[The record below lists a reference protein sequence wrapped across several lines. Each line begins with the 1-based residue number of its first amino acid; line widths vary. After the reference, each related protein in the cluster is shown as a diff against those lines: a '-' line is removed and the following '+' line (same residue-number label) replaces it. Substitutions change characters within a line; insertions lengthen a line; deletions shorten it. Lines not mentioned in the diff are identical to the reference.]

1 MPMLNV
7 QIMQGH
13 SAANK
18 TELLKKLTQSVVD
31 SIGAPIASVRVV
43 LQEVAP
49 EHVIVAGEIGTEMV
63 MITVGL
69 IRGRTEDQKAA
80 VIAAIFEATEQAIGV
95 SKQNIRVILF
105 DRPATDFGV
114 AGGVTAKAAGR

>member
-1 MPMLNV
+1 MLNV
-7 QIMQGH
+7 QILQGH
-13 SAANK
+13 SAAKK

-31 SIGAPIASVRVV
+31 SIGAPLASVRVV
-43 LQEVAP
+43 LQEIPA
-49 EHVIVAGEIGTEMV
+49 EHVIVAGEIGKEMV

-114 AGGVTAKAAGR
+114 AGGITAKAAGR

>member
-7 QIMQGH
+7 QILQGH
-13 SAANK
+13 SPAKK
-18 TELLKKLTQSVVD
+18 TDLLKKLTQSVVD
-31 SIGAPIASVRVV
+31 SIGAPLASVRVV
-43 LQEVAP
+43 LQEIPA
-49 EHVIVAGEIGTEMV
+49 EHVIVAGEIGKEMV

-80 VIAAIFEATEQAIGV
+80 VIAAMFEATEQAIGV

>member
-7 QIMQGH
+7 QILQGH
-13 SAANK
+13 SAAKK
-18 TELLKKLTQSVVD
+18 TDLLKMLTQSVVD
-31 SIGAPIASVRVV
+31 SIGAPLASVRVV

-49 EHVIVAGEIGTEMV
+49 EHVIVAGQIGHEMV

-69 IRGRTEDQKAA
+69 IRGRSEDQKAA
-80 VIAAIFEATEQAIGV
+80 VIAAMAEATEQAIGV

>member
-7 QIMQGH
+7 QILQGH
-13 SAANK
+13 SAAKK
-18 TELLKKLTQSVVD
+18 TDLLKKLTQSVVD
-31 SIGAPIASVRVV
+31 SIGAPLSSVRVV
-43 LQEVAP
+43 LQEIPA
-49 EHVIVAGEIGTEMV
+49 EHVIVAGEIGKEMV

-80 VIAAIFEATEQAIGV
+80 VIAAMFEATEQAIGV

-114 AGGVTAKAAGR
+114 AGGITAKAAGR

>member
-1 MPMLNV
+1 
-7 QIMQGH
+7 
-13 SAANK
+13 
-18 TELLKKLTQSVVD
+18 
-31 SIGAPIASVRVV
+31 
-43 LQEVAP
+43 LQEIPA
-49 EHVIVAGEIGTEMV
+49 EHVIVAGEIGKEMV

-80 VIAAIFEATEQAIGV
+80 VIAAMFEATEQALGV

>member
-49 EHVIVAGEIGTEMV
+49 EHVIVAGEIGKEMV

>member
-1 MPMLNV
+1 MLNV
-7 QIMQGH
+7 QILQGH
-13 SAANK
+13 SAAKK
-18 TELLKKLTQSVVD
+18 TDLLKKLTQSVVD
-31 SIGAPIASVRVV
+31 SIGAPLASIRVV
-43 LQEVAP
+43 LQEIPA
-49 EHVIVAGEIGTEMV
+49 EHVIVAGEIGHEMV

-80 VIAAIFEATEQAIGV
+80 VIAAMFEATEQALGV

>member
-7 QIMQGH
+7 QILQGH
-13 SAANK
+13 SAAKK
-18 TELLKKLTQSVVD
+18 TDLLKKLTQSVVD
-31 SIGAPIASVRVV
+31 SIGAPLASVRVV
-43 LQEVAP
+43 LQEIPA
-49 EHVIVAGEIGTEMV
+49 EQVIVAGEIGKEMV

-80 VIAAIFEATEQAIGV
+80 VIAAMFEATEQAIGV

-114 AGGVTAKAAGR
+114 AGGITAKGAGR

>member
-7 QIMQGH
+7 QILQGH
-13 SAANK
+13 SAAQK
-18 TELLKKLTQSVVD
+18 TDLLKKLTQSVVD
-31 SIGAPIASVRVV
+31 SIGAPLASVRVV
-43 LQEVAP
+43 LQEIPP
-49 EHVIVAGEIGTEMV
+49 EHVIVAGEIGKEMV

-80 VIAAIFEATEQAIGV
+80 VIAAIFEATAQAIGV
-95 SKQNIRVILF
+95 SKQNIRVILI

>member
-7 QIMQGH
+7 QILQGH
-13 SAANK
+13 SAAKK
-18 TELLKKLTQSVVD
+18 TDLLKKLTQSVVD
-31 SIGAPIASVRVV
+31 SIGAPLASVRVV
-43 LQEVAP
+43 LQEVPA
-49 EHVIVAGEIGTEMV
+49 EHVIVAGEIGKEMV

-80 VIAAIFEATEQAIGV
+80 VIAAMFEATEQAIGV

-105 DRPATDFGV
+105 DRPATDIGV
-114 AGGVTAKAAGR
+114 AGGITAKAAGR

>member
-7 QIMQGH
+7 QILQGH
-13 SAANK
+13 SAAKK
-18 TELLKKLTQSVVD
+18 TDLLKKLTQSVVD
-31 SIGAPIASVRVV
+31 SIGAPLASVRVV
-43 LQEVAP
+43 LQEVPA
-49 EHVIVAGEIGTEMV
+49 EHVIVAGEIGKEMV

-80 VIAAIFEATEQAIGV
+80 VIAAMFEATEQAIGV

-114 AGGVTAKAAGR
+114 AGGITAKAAGR

>member
-7 QIMQGH
+7 QILQGH
-13 SAANK
+13 SAAKK
-18 TELLKKLTQSVVD
+18 TDLLKKLTQSVVD
-31 SIGAPIASVRVV
+31 SIGAQLASVRAV
-43 LQEVAP
+43 LQEIQP
-49 EHVIVAGEIGTEMV
+49 EHVIVAGEIGKEMV

-80 VIAAIFEATEQAIGV
+80 LIAAIFEATEQAIGV

>member
-1 MPMLNV
+1 MLNV
-7 QIMQGH
+7 QILQGH
-13 SAANK
+13 SAAKK
-18 TELLKKLTQSVVD
+18 TDLLKKLTQSVVD
-31 SIGAPIASVRVV
+31 SIGAPLASVRVV
-43 LQEVAP
+43 LQEIPA
-49 EHVIVAGEIGTEMV
+49 EHVIVAGEIGKEMV

-69 IRGRTEDQKAA
+69 IRGRTEEQKAA

-114 AGGVTAKAAGR
+114 AGGITAKAAGR

>member
-1 MPMLNV
+1 MLNV
-7 QIMQGH
+7 QILQGH
-13 SAANK
+13 SAAKK
-18 TELLKKLTQSVVD
+18 TDLLKKLTQSVVD
-31 SIGAPIASVRVV
+31 SIGAPLASVRVV
-43 LQEVAP
+43 LQEIPA
-49 EHVIVAGEIGTEMV
+49 EHVIVAGEIGKEMV

-80 VIAAIFEATEQAIGV
+80 VIAAMFEATEQAIGV

>member
-1 MPMLNV
+1 MLNV
-7 QIMQGH
+7 QILQGH
-13 SAANK
+13 SAAKK
-18 TELLKKLTQSVVD
+18 TDLLKKLTQSVVD
-31 SIGAPIASVRVV
+31 SIGAPLASVRVV
-43 LQEVAP
+43 LQEIPA
-49 EHVIVAGEIGTEMV
+49 EHVIVAGEIGKEMV

-80 VIAAIFEATEQAIGV
+80 VIAAMFEAAEQAIGV

-114 AGGVTAKAAGR
+114 AGGITAKAAGR

>member
-7 QIMQGH
+7 QILQGH
-13 SAANK
+13 SAAKK
-18 TELLKKLTQSVVD
+18 TDLLKKLTQSVVD
-31 SIGAPIASVRVV
+31 SIGAPLASVRVV
-43 LQEVAP
+43 LQEIPA
-49 EHVIVAGEIGTEMV
+49 EHVIVAGEIGKEMV

-80 VIAAIFEATEQAIGV
+80 VIAAMFEATEQAIGV

-105 DRPATDFGV
+105 DRPPTDFGV
-114 AGGVTAKAAGR
+114 AGGITAKAAGR

>member
-1 MPMLNV
+1 MLNV
-7 QIMQGH
+7 QILQGH
-13 SAANK
+13 SAAKK
-18 TELLKKLTQSVVD
+18 TDLLKKLTQSVVD
-31 SIGAPIASVRVV
+31 SIGAPLASVRVV
-43 LQEVAP
+43 LQEVPA
-49 EHVIVAGEIGTEMV
+49 EHVIVAGEIGKEMV

-80 VIAAIFEATEQAIGV
+80 VIAAMFEATEQAIGV

-114 AGGVTAKAAGR
+114 AGGITAKAAGR

>member
-7 QIMQGH
+7 QILQGH
-13 SAANK
+13 SAAKK
-18 TELLKKLTQSVVD
+18 TDLLKMLTQSVVD
-31 SIGAPIASVRVV
+31 SIGAPLASVRVV
-43 LQEVAP
+43 LQEIP
-49 EHVIVAGEIGTEMV
+49 LEHVIVAGEIGKEMV

-80 VIAAIFEATEQAIGV
+80 VIAAMAQATEQAIGV

-114 AGGVTAKAAGR
+114 AGGITAKAAGR

>member
-7 QIMQGH
+7 QILQGH
-13 SAANK
+13 SAAKK
-18 TELLKKLTQSVVD
+18 TDLLKKLTQSVVD
-31 SIGAPIASVRVV
+31 SIGAPLASVRVV
-43 LQEVAP
+43 LQEIPA
-49 EHVIVAGEIGTEMV
+49 EHVIVAGEIGKEMV

-80 VIAAIFEATEQAIGV
+80 VIAALFEATEQAIGV

-114 AGGVTAKAAGR
+114 AGGITAKAAGR

>member
-1 MPMLNV
+1 MLNV
-7 QIMQGH
+7 QILQGH
-13 SAANK
+13 SAAKK
-18 TELLKKLTQSVVD
+18 TDLLKKLTQSVVD
-31 SIGAPIASVRVV
+31 SIGAPLASVRVV
-43 LQEVAP
+43 LQEIPP
-49 EHVIVAGEIGTEMV
+49 EHVIVAGEIGKEMV

>member
-7 QIMQGH
+7 QILQGH
-13 SAANK
+13 SAAKK
-18 TELLKKLTQSVVD
+18 TDLLKMLTQSVVD
-31 SIGAPIASVRVV
+31 SIGAPLASVRVV
-43 LQEVAP
+43 LQEFAP
-49 EHVIVAGEIGTEMV
+49 EHVIVAGQIGHEMV

-69 IRGRTEDQKAA
+69 IRGRSEDQKAA
-80 VIAAIFEATEQAIGV
+80 VIAAMAEATEQAIGV

>member
-7 QIMQGH
+7 QILQGH
-13 SAANK
+13 SAARK
-18 TELLKKLTQSVVD
+18 TDLLKKLTQSVVD
-31 SIGAPIASVRVV
+31 SIGAPLASVRVV
-43 LQEVAP
+43 LQEIPA
-49 EHVIVAGEIGTEMV
+49 EHVIVAGEIGKEMV

-80 VIAAIFEATEQAIGV
+80 VIAAMFEATEQAIGV

-114 AGGVTAKAAGR
+114 AGGITAKAAGR

>member
-1 MPMLNV
+1 MLNV
-7 QIMQGH
+7 QILQGH
-13 SAANK
+13 SAAKK
-18 TELLKKLTQSVVD
+18 TDLLKKLTQAVVG
-31 SIGAPIASVRVV
+31 SIGAPLASVRVV
-43 LQEVAP
+43 LQEIPA
-49 EHVIVAGEIGTEMV
+49 EHVIVAGEIGHEMV

>member
-7 QIMQGH
+7 QILQGH
-13 SAANK
+13 SPAKK
-18 TELLKKLTQSVVD
+18 TDLLKKLTQSVVD
-31 SIGAPIASVRVV
+31 SIGAPLASVRVV
-43 LQEVAP
+43 LQEIPAD
-49 EHVIVAGEIGTEMV
+49 HVIVAGEIGKEMV

-80 VIAAIFEATEQAIGV
+80 VIAAMFEATEQAIGV

-114 AGGVTAKAAGR
+114 AGGITAKAAGR

>member
-7 QIMQGH
+7 QILQGH
-13 SAANK
+13 SAAKK
-18 TELLKKLTQSVVD
+18 TDLLKKLTQSVVD
-31 SIGAPIASVRVV
+31 SIGAPLASVRVV
-43 LQEVAP
+43 LQEIPAD
-49 EHVIVAGEIGTEMV
+49 HVIVAGEIGKEMV

-80 VIAAIFEATEQAIGV
+80 VIAAMFEATEQAIGV

-114 AGGVTAKAAGR
+114 AGGITAKAAGR

>member
-1 MPMLNV
+1 MLNV
-7 QIMQGH
+7 QILQGH
-13 SAANK
+13 SAAKK
-18 TELLKKLTQSVVD
+18 TDFLKKLTQSVVD
-31 SIGAPIASVRVV
+31 SIGAPLASVRVV
-43 LQEVAP
+43 LQEIPA
-49 EHVIVAGEIGTEMV
+49 EHVIVAGEIGKEMV

-80 VIAAIFEATEQAIGV
+80 VIAAMFEATEQALGV

>member
-7 QIMQGH
+7 QILQGH
-13 SAANK
+13 SAAKK
-18 TELLKKLTQSVVD
+18 TDLLKKLTQSVVD
-31 SIGAPIASVRVV
+31 SIGAPLASVRVV
-43 LQEVAP
+43 LQEIPA
-49 EHVIVAGEIGTEMV
+49 EHVIVAGEIGKEMV

-80 VIAAIFEATEQAIGV
+80 VIAARFEATEQAIGV

-114 AGGVTAKAAGR
+114 AGGITAKAAGR

>member
-7 QIMQGH
+7 QILQGH
-13 SAANK
+13 SAEKK
-18 TELLKKLTQSVVD
+18 TDLLKKLTQSVVD
-31 SIGAPIASVRVV
+31 SIGAPLASVRVV
-43 LQEVAP
+43 LQEIPAD
-49 EHVIVAGEIGTEMV
+49 HVIVAGEIGKEMV

-80 VIAAIFEATEQAIGV
+80 VIAAMFEATEQAIGV

>member
-7 QIMQGH
+7 QILQGH
-13 SAANK
+13 SAAKK
-18 TELLKKLTQSVVD
+18 TDLLKKLTQSVVD
-31 SIGAPIASVRVV
+31 SIGAPLASVRVV
-43 LQEVAP
+43 LQEIPA
-49 EHVIVAGEIGTEMV
+49 EHVIVAGEIGKEMV

-80 VIAAIFEATEQAIGV
+80 VIAAMFEAAEQAIGV

-114 AGGVTAKAAGR
+114 AGGITAKAAGR